1 MAEAPPEPHL
11 GSEMESL
18 AIPPMDPLYLSSD
31 LGFTLDDS
39 DDFQITFDD
48 LDQFY
53 FPSDSEQMIMPDS
66 PVSPGST
73 PESDVER
80 YLNSSSPELDS
91 CNGPDSSGNSH
102 SPVSSL
108 GSGHCGSA
116 VSESSNVASPDSENI
131 VDQKINVEEMGRR
144 RVSKRK
150 KDNEETDSIKCR
162 RSSLPAVNNSNS
174 NSNNNS
180 NALSEEEDKRKARLM
195 RNRES
200 AQLSRQRKKHYV
212 EELEDKVRTMHSTI
226 ADLNNKIAYFM
237 AENATLRQQL
247 STGGGGGGGGSGG
260 AGMCPPQPLP
270 MPMYPPMAYPW
281 MPCAPPYVMKPPGS
295 QVPLVPIPRLKP
307 QQQQIPASKAKKN
320 DSKTKKVASISFL
333 GILFFVLLFG
343 GLAPIVN
350 VRYDSMPAGSGFVGD
365 GLYEVHRGRVLRVD
379 SHLNGSND
387 SRGGTFSY
395 AKFDVSNRVHG
406 GGSDSGVKQ
415 KETEVHSI
423 PGYMGNGSE
432 PLTASLY
439 VPRNDKLVK
448 IDGNLIIHSVL
459 ASEKAV
465 ASHRASQI
473 KNKETGLAI
482 PKNLSPALAIPD
494 GRENGGKHS
503 REYRSPAERPMALS
517 SGSADA
523 LKDHFKSTAAD
534 GKMQQWFR
542 EGVAGPMLSSG
553 MCTEVFQ
560 FDVSAPGAIVPA
572 SSVTNVSAERRQNA
586 TQLNKGRNR
595 RILHGNPIPL
605 SGSDLNITQQQ
616 FERNFQKQN
625 FQGNKTAS
633 SMVVSVLV
641 DPREAGDGDMDDMIV
656 PKSLSRIF
664 VVVLLDSVKYV
675 TYSCVLPR
683 SGSGPHLVT
692 A

>member
-1 MAEAPPEPHL
+1 MAEAPLEPDL
-11 GSEMESL
+11 GSDLESL
-18 AIPPMDPLYLSSD
+18 AIPPMDTLYLSSD
-31 LGFTLDDS
+31 LGFPFDDN
-39 DDFQITFDD
+39 DDLQLTFDD
-48 LDQFY
+48 IDQFY
-53 FPSDSEQMIMPDS
+53 FPSDSEHFLIPDS
-66 PVSPGST
+66 SVT

-80 YLNSSSPELDS
+80 YLNTSSAELDS
-91 CNGPDSSGNSH
+91 VNGPDYSGNSH

-108 GSGHCGSA
+108 GSGNCASA
-116 VSESSNVASPDSENI
+116 VSEATNVASPDSSGNI
-131 VDQKINVEEMGRR
+131 IDQKINVEEMGKRR
-144 RVSKRK
+144 LSKRK
-150 KDNEETDSIKCR
+150 KGDEETDSSKCR
-162 RSSLPAVNNSNS
+162 RSSLPTVKISNS

-180 NALSEEEDKRKARLM
+180 NALSEEEEKRRARLM

-212 EELEDKVRTMHSTI
+212 EELEDKVRAMHSTI

-247 STGGGGGGGGSGG
+247 STGGGSGGG
-260 AGMCPPQPLP
+260 AGMCSPQPFP

-281 MPCAPPYVMKPPGS
+281 VPCAPPYVMKPPGS
-295 QVPLVPIPRLKP
+295 QVPLVPIPRLKS
-307 QQQQIPASKAKKN
+307 QQQSKPASKAKKN
-320 DSKTKKVASISFL
+320 ESKTKKVASVSLL
-333 GILFFVLLFG
+333 GMLFFILLFG
-343 GLAPIVN
+343 GLVPVVN
-350 VRYDSMPAGSGFVGD
+350 VRYDNTPVGSGFVGD
-365 GLYEVHRGRVLRVD
+365 GFYEVHRGRVLRVD
-379 SHLNGSND
+379 SHLNGSSD
-387 SRGGTFSY
+387 RRDLAFSY
-395 AKFDVSNRVHG
+395 EKFDVSNRVHSR
-406 GGSDSGVKQ
+406 GSETGVEQ
-415 KETEVHSI
+415 KDIGAPNV
-423 PGYMGNGSE
+423 PGFMGNGSE

-465 ASHRASQI
+465 ASHKASQI
-473 KNKETGLAI
+473 KNKETGLVI
-482 PKNLSPALAIPD
+482 PKNFSPALAIPD
-494 GRENGGKHS
+494 ARKNRGKHS
-503 REYRSPAERPMALS
+503 CEYRNPAKRQMALS

-523 LKDHFKSTAAD
+523 LKDHFKSTVAD

-572 SSVTNVSAERRQNA
+572 SPVTNVSDERRQNS
-586 TQLNKGRNR
+586 TQLNKQRNR
-595 RILHGNPIPL
+595 RILHGHPIPL
-605 SGSDLNITQQQ
+605 SGHDLNITQQRVG
-616 FERNFQKQN
+616 RNSRREN

-633 SMVVSVLV
+633 SMVVSVLI
-641 DPREAGDGDMDDMIV
+641 DPREAGDGDIDDMIV

-664 VVVLLDSVKYV
+664 VVVLLDRVKYV

-683 SGSGPHLVT
+683 SGPHLVT

>member
-1 MAEAPPEPHL
+1 MAEAPAESHMD
-11 GSEMESL
+11 SELESL
-18 AIPPMDPLYLSSD
+18 AIPPMDPLYLFSD
-31 LGFTLDDS
+31 LGFPVDDN
-39 DDFQITFDD
+39 DDFQLTFDD

-53 FPSDSEQMIMPDS
+53 FPSDSAHMLMRDS
-66 PVSPGST
+66 SVTPGST

-80 YLNSSSPELDS
+80 FLNSSSLELDS

-108 GSGHCGSA
+108 GSGNCGSA
-116 VSESSNVASPDSENI
+116 VSEATNVTSPDSGNI
-131 VDQKINVEEMGRR
+131 VDQKINVEEMCKR

-150 KDNEETDSIKCR
+150 KNNGETDSIKCR
-162 RSSLPAVNNSNS
+162 RSSLPTVNDSNS

-180 NALSEEEDKRKARLM
+180 NALSEEEEKKRARLM

-212 EELEDKVRTMHSTI
+212 EELEDKVRTMHSAI
-226 ADLNNKIAYFM
+226 ADLNNKVDYFM
-237 AENATLRQQL
+237 AENATLRQHL
-247 STGGGGGGGGSGG
+247 TTGGGAGG

-270 MPMYPPMAYPW
+270 IPMYPPMAYPW
-281 MPCAPPYVMKPPGS
+281 MPCAPPYLMKPPGS

-307 QQQQIPASKAKKN
+307 QQQPITASKAKKN
-320 DSKTKKVASISFL
+320 ESKTKKVASVSLL
-333 GILFFVLLFG
+333 GMLFFLLLFG
-343 GLAPIVN
+343 GLVPIVN
-350 VRYDSMPAGSGFVGD
+350 VRYDNTPVGSGFVGD
-365 GLYEVHRGRVLRVD
+365 GFYEVHRGRVLRVD

-387 SRGGTFSY
+387 SRDAVFSY
-395 AKFDVSNRVHG
+395 EKFDVGNRVHG
-406 GGSDSGVKQ
+406 SGSESGVEQ
-415 KETEVHSI
+415 KETGAHSV

-482 PKNLSPALAIPD
+482 PKNFSPALAIPD
-494 GRENGGKHS
+494 AIENGEKHS
-503 REYRSPAERPMALS
+503 REYINRAERQMALS
-517 SGSADA
+517 SGSADT
-523 LKDHFKSTAAD
+523 LKDHFRSTAAD
-534 GKMQQWFR
+534 DKMQQWFR

-572 SSVTNVSAERRQNA
+572 SSVTNVSAEHGQNA
-586 TQLNKGRNR
+586 TQGRNR
-595 RILHGNPIPL
+595 RILHGHPVPL
-605 SGSDLNITQQQ
+605 SGSDLNITQQHVG
-616 FERNFQKQN
+616 RNSPKQN
-625 FQGNKTAS
+625 FQRNKTAS
-633 SMVVSVLV
+633 SMVVSVLI

-656 PKSLSRIF
+656 QKSLSRIF

-683 SGSGPHLVT
+683 SGPHLVT

>member
-1 MAEAPPEPHL
+1 MAEAPAEPHL
-11 GSEMESL
+11 GSELESL

-31 LGFTLDDS
+31 LSFPLDDN
-39 DDFQITFDD
+39 DDFQLTFED
-48 LDQFY
+48 LDQFC
-53 FPSDSEQMIMPDS
+53 FSDHFLMPDS
-66 PVSPGST
+66 SVTPGST

-80 YLNSSSPELDS
+80 YLNSSSPEHDS
-91 CNGPDSSGNSH
+91 SNGPDSSGNSH
-102 SPVSSL
+102 SPSVSSL
-108 GSGHCGSA
+108 GSGNCGSA
-116 VSESSNVASPDSENI
+116 GSESSNVASPDSENI
-131 VDQKINVEEMGRR
+131 VDQKIKVEEMGQR

-150 KDNEETDSIKCR
+150 KDSEETNSIKCR
-162 RSSLPAVNNSNS
+162 RSSLPTMNNSINTS
-174 NSNNNS
+174 NS
-180 NALSEEEDKRKARLM
+180 LSEEEEKRQARLM

-212 EELEDKVRTMHSTI
+212 EELEDKVRTLHSTI
-226 ADLNNKIAYFM
+226 ADLNNKMAYFM
-237 AENATLRQQL
+237 AENASLSQQL
-247 STGGGGGGGGSGG
+247 SANGGGTGGGG
-260 AGMCPPQPLP
+260 AGMCPPQPFP
-270 MPMYPPMAYPW
+270 MPMYPPMPYPW

-295 QVPLVPIPRLKP
+295 QVPLVPIPRLKT
-307 QQQQIPASKAKKN
+307 QQKPIPASKTKKSE
-320 DSKTKKVASISFL
+320 SKTKKVASLSLL
-333 GILFFVLLFG
+333 GMLFFILLFG
-343 GLAPIVN
+343 GLVPFVN
-350 VRYDSMPAGSGFVGD
+350 VRYDNNTPVASGFVGD
-365 GLYEVHRGRVLRVD
+365 GFYEVHRGRVLRVD
-379 SHLNGSND
+379 SHLNGSNY
-387 SRGGTFSY
+387 SRDRAFSY
-395 AKFDVSNRVHG
+395 GKFDTTNRVHG
-406 GGSDSGVKQ
+406 GRSESGVEQ
-415 KETEVHSI
+415 KETGVHTV

-439 VPRNDKLVK
+439 VPRNDRLVK

-465 ASHRASQI
+465 ASRKASQI

-482 PKNLSPALAIPD
+482 PENFSPALAIR
-494 GRENGGKHS
+494 GARENGVKHS
-503 REYRSPAERPMALS
+503 REYRNHAERHMALS

-542 EGVAGPMLSSG
+542 EGAAGPMLSSG

-572 SSVTNVSAERRQNA
+572 SSVTNVSAEQRQNA

-595 RILHGNPIPL
+595 RILHGHPFPL
-605 SGSDLNITQQQ
+605 SGSDLNITQQHDR
-616 FERNFQKQN
+616 RNSQKQN
-625 FQGNKTAS
+625 FQVNKTAS

-641 DPREAGDGDMDDMIV
+641 DPREGGDGDMDDMIV
-656 PKSLSRIF
+656 PKPHSRIF

-683 SGSGPHLVT
+683 SGPHLVT

>member
-1 MAEAPPEPHL
+1 MAEAPPEPNL
-11 GSEMESL
+11 GSELESL
-18 AIPPMDPLYLSSD
+18 AIPPMDTLYLSSD
-31 LGFTLDDS
+31 LGFNLDDN
-39 DDFQITFDD
+39 DDFQLTFDD
-48 LDQFY
+48 LDQFD
-53 FPSDSEQMIMPDS
+53 FPSDSEHFLIPDS
-66 PVSPGST
+66 STT

-80 YLNSSSPELDS
+80 YLNSSSPELD
-91 CNGPDSSGNSH
+91 CVNGPDSSGNSH
-102 SPVSSL
+102 SPFFSL
-108 GSGHCGSA
+108 GSGNCDSA
-116 VSESSNVASPDSENI
+116 VSEAMNVSGADSSGNI
-131 VDQKINVEEMGRR
+131 VDQKINVEELGKR

-150 KDNEETDSIKCR
+150 KDNEETDSSKCR
-162 RSSLPAVNNSNS
+162 RSSLPTVNNSNS

-180 NALSEEEDKRKARLM
+180 NALSEEDEKKRARLM

-212 EELEDKVRTMHSTI
+212 EELEDKVRKMHSTI
-226 ADLNNKIAYFM
+226 ADLNNKITYFM
-237 AENATLRQQL
+237 AENVTLRQQL
-247 STGGGGGGGGSGG
+247 STGGGGGGG
-260 AGMCPPQPLP
+260 AGMGPPQPFS

-281 MPCAPPYVMKPPGS
+281 MPCAPPYVMKSPGS

-307 QQQQIPASKAKKN
+307 QPQRIPATKAKKN
-320 DSKTKKVASISFL
+320 ENKIKKVASVSLL
-333 GILFFVLLFG
+333 GMLFFILLFG
-343 GLAPIVN
+343 GLVPIVN
-350 VRYDSMPAGSGFVGD
+350 VRYDNTTVGSGFVGD
-365 GLYEVHRGRVLRVD
+365 GFYEVHRGRVLRVD
-379 SHLNGSND
+379 SHLNGSSD
-387 SRGGTFSY
+387 RRDAAFSHG
-395 AKFDVSNRVHG
+395 KFVSNRVHG
-406 GGSDSGVKQ
+406 RGSESGVEQ
-415 KETEVHSI
+415 KETGAHSV

-465 ASHRASQI
+465 ASHKTSQL
-473 KNKETGLAI
+473 KHMETVLVI
-482 PKNLSPALAIPD
+482 PKNFSPAVAIP
-494 GRENGGKHS
+494 GARENGGKHS
-503 REYRSPAERPMALS
+503 REYRNPAERQIALS

-560 FDVSAPGAIVPA
+560 FDVSAPGSIVPT
-572 SSVTNVSAERRQNA
+572 SPVTNVSAEHRQNA
-586 TQLNKGRNR
+586 TTQLKKGRNR
-595 RILHGNPIPL
+595 RSLHGHPL
-605 SGSDLNITQQQ
+605 PLPGPDLNITQQHVG
-616 FERNFQKQN
+616 RNSQKKN

-633 SMVVSVLV
+633 SMVVSVLI
-641 DPREAGDGDMDDMIV
+641 DPREAGDGDIDDMIV
-656 PKSLSRIF
+656 RKSLSRIF

-683 SGSGPHLVT
+683 YGLHLVT

>member
-1 MAEAPPEPHL
+1 MAEPPIEPHL
-11 GSEMESL
+11 SSELESL
-18 AIPPMDPLYLSSD
+18 AIPPMDPLFLSSD
-31 LGFTLDDS
+31 LGFPLDDN
-39 DDFQITFDD
+39 DDFQLTFDEFDD
-48 LDQFY
+48 LY
-53 FPSDSEQMIMPDS
+53 FPDVVLPDS
-66 PVSPGST
+66 SGAT
-73 PESDVER
+73 PESYVEG

-91 CNGPDSSGNSH
+91 CCGQTGNSH

-108 GSGHCGSA
+108 GSGNCGSA
-116 VSESSNVASPDSENI
+116 VSGDTNVASADSGTD
-131 VDQKINVEEMGRR
+131 VDQKIDVEELVKGRS
-144 RVSKRK
+144 SKRK
-150 KDNEETDSIKCR
+150 IDHEETDSIKYR
-162 RSSLPAVNNSNS
+162 KSSLLTVNNSNS
-174 NSNNNS
+174 GSDNKA
-180 NALSEEEDKRKARLM
+180 NALSEEEEKRRARLM

-212 EELEDKVRTMHSTI
+212 EELEDKVRKMHSTI
-226 ADLNNKIAYFM
+226 ADLNNKVAYFM

-247 STGGGGGGGGSGG
+247 STGGGSSGG
-260 AGMCPPQPLP
+260 AGMCPPQPMP
-270 MPMYPPMAYPW
+270 MPMYPPTAYPW
-281 MPCAPPYVMKPPGS
+281 MPCAPPYMMKPPGS

-307 QQQQIPASKAKKN
+307 QQQSKPASKAKKN
-320 DSKTKKVASISFL
+320 ESKTKKVASVSLL
-333 GILFFVLLFG
+333 GMLFFILLFS
-343 GLAPIVN
+343 GLVPIVN
-350 VRYDSMPAGSGFVGD
+350 LRYDSTPVGSGFVGD
-365 GLYEVHRGRVLRVD
+365 GFYRVHGGKVLRVD
-379 SHLNGSND
+379 SHLNGSNNGRD
-387 SRGGTFSY
+387 AAFSY
-395 AKFDVSNRVHG
+395 GNFDVSNRVNRR
-406 GGSDSGVKQ
+406 GSESNVEK
-415 KETEVHSI
+415 KETGVQ
-423 PGYMGNGSE
+423 NASE

-465 ASHRASQI
+465 ASHKASETER

-482 PKNLSPALAIPD
+482 PKNFPQALAIPD
-494 GRENGGKHS
+494 AREHGGKHS
-503 REYRSPAERPMALS
+503 REYRNHAERHMALS

-560 FDVSAPGAIVPA
+560 FDISAPGAIVPA
-572 SSVTNVSAERRQNA
+572 SSVTKESGEQGQNA

-595 RILHGNPIPL
+595 RILHGHPVPL
-605 SGSDLNITQQQ
+605 SSADVNITQQHVG
-616 FERNFQKQN
+616 RSSGKQD

-633 SMVVSVLV
+633 SMVVSVLI

-675 TYSCVLPR
+675 TYSCGLPR
-683 SGSGPHLVT
+683 SGPHLVT

>member
-1 MAEAPPEPHL
+1 MADAVTEPYL
-11 GSEMESL
+11 GSELESL

-31 LGFTLDDS
+31 LGFSLDDN
-39 DDFQITFDD
+39 DDFQLTFDD
-48 LDQFY
+48 LDQLY
-53 FPSDSEQMIMPDS
+53 FPSDSEHMLIPDFS
-66 PVSPGST
+66 VT

-80 YLNSSSPELDS
+80 HLNSSSPELDS

-108 GSGHCGSA
+108 GSGNCGSA
-116 VSESSNVASPDSENI
+116 VSEATNVAFPDFGNI
-131 VDQKINVEEMGRR
+131 VDLKVNVEEMGKR

-162 RSSLPAVNNSNS
+162 RSLLSTVNYSNS
-174 NSNNNS
+174 DSNNNS
-180 NALSEEEDKRKARLM
+180 NALSEEEEKRTARLM

-226 ADLNNKIAYFM
+226 ADLNGRIAFFIT
-237 AENATLRQQL
+237 ENATLRQQL
-247 STGGGGGGGGSGG
+247 STVGG
-260 AGMCPPQPLP
+260 AGGAGTGVCPPQPLP
-270 MPMYPPMAYPW
+270 MPMYPPMTYPW
-281 MPCAPPYVMKPPGS
+281 MPCAPPYMMRPPGS

-307 QQQQIPASKAKKN
+307 QQQAIPVSKAKKKE
-320 DSKTKKVASISFL
+320 SKTKKVASVSLL
-333 GILFFVLLFG
+333 GILFFILLFG
-343 GLAPIVN
+343 GLVPIVN
-350 VRYDSMPAGSGFVGD
+350 VRYDNTPVGLGFVGD
-365 GLYEVHRGRVLRVD
+365 GFYKVHRGRVLRVD
-379 SHLNGSND
+379 SQLNGSND
-387 SRGGTFSY
+387 SRDAVFSY
-395 AKFDVSNRVHG
+395 GKFDVSNRVHG
-406 GGSDSGVKQ
+406 RGSQSAVDL
-415 KETEVHSI
+415 KEIGAHSV
-423 PGYMGNGSE
+423 PAYMGNGSE
-432 PLTASLY
+432 PLIASLY

-465 ASHRASQI
+465 ASHEASQI
-473 KNKETGLAI
+473 KNKETGLVI
-482 PKNLSPALAIPD
+482 PKNVSPAVAIPD
-494 GRENGGKHS
+494 AREDGEKHS
-503 REYRSPAERPMALS
+503 REYRNPAERQMALS
-517 SGSADA
+517 SGSANA

-560 FDVSAPGAIVPA
+560 FDVSAAGAIVPA
-572 SSVTNVSAERRQNA
+572 SSVTNVSAEHSQNA

-595 RILHGNPIPL
+595 RILHGHPVSL
-605 SGSDLNITQQQ
+605 SGSDRNITQKHVG
-616 FERNFQKQN
+616 RNSQKQK

-633 SMVVSVLV
+633 SMVVSVLI
-641 DPREAGDGDMDDMIV
+641 DPREAGNGDMDEMIV

-683 SGSGPHLVT
+683 SGLHLVT